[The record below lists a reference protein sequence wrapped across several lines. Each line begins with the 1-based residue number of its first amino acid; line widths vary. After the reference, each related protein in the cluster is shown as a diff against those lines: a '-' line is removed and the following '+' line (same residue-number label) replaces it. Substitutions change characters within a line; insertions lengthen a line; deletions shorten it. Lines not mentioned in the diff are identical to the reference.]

1 MLFFA
6 LLSFLAVVNFST
18 DAGPIVKEMNVELE
32 LNSFGLPILTLC
44 QKYRLLLDTGSKD
57 TWIADLSCQG
67 CPEKASI
74 CPQSQQKSQEIKY
87 FKGAIQGDLAF
98 VGTCLGS
105 HRIVCA
111 TQAQGME
118 EMGAMGIL
126 GLRKNS
132 TGKNMFKTIL

>member
-1 MLFFA
+1 MLFLSLSLLIAICFSADGERA
-6 LLSFLAVVNFST
+6 LK
-18 DAGPIVKEMNVELE
+18 GMNVETK
-32 LNSFGLPILTLC
+32 LNTFGLPILTLC

-67 CPEKASI
+67 CPQKTSI

-132 TGKNMFKTIL
+132 TGKNMVKTIL

>member
-1 MLFFA
+1 MF
-6 LLSFLAVVNFST
+6 LLCLSILIITCFSADGGLAQKGMKV
-18 DAGPIVKEMNVELE
+18 DIQ
-32 LNSFGLPILTLC
+32 LNSFGLPIITLC
-44 QKYRLLLDTGSKD
+44 QRYRLLLDTGSKD

-67 CPEKASI
+67 CPEKTSI

-105 HRIVCA
+105 QRIVCA

-118 EMGAMGIL
+118 
-126 GLRKNS
+126 
-132 TGKNMFKTIL
+132 